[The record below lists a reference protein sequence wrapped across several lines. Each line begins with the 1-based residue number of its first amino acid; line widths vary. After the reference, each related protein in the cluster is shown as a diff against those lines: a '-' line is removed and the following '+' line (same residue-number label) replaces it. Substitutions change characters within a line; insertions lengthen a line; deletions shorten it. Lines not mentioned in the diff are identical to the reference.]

1 MHKSNDTYMSPYTYH
16 PAATHSH
23 HGIHFHTRTHTR
35 LCFRS
40 HSSSSVMFSLW
51 KCILW
56 LRTCDYVCVQRGEE
70 SCWISKLDQG
80 HWHTHTEC
88 LATAVSQFS
97 LSLVPW
103 LWSLKLQFWY
113 WILIDTPQPPFAC
126 LSLCSNEFTL
136 ISFHF

>member
-23 HGIHFHTRTHTR
+23 HRIHFHTRTHTR

-70 SCWISKLDQG
+70 SCWISKLDRG
-80 HWHTHTEC
+80 IDTHI
-88 LATAVSQFS
+88 LNVWLLLWANS
-97 LSLVPW
+97 LSLSRALIVV
-103 LWSLKLQFWY
+103 LKIAVL
-113 WILIDTPQPPFAC
+113 ILNIDRYPTAPLC
-126 LSLCSNEFTL
+126 LFIPLF
-136 ISFHF
+136 

>member
-23 HGIHFHTRTHTR
+23 HRIHFHTRTHTR

-40 HSSSSVMFSLW
+40 HLSSSVMFSLW

-97 LSLVPW
+97 L
-103 LWSLKLQFWY
+103 
-113 WILIDTPQPPFAC
+113 C
-126 LSLCSNEFTL
+126 LSRALIVVLKIAVLILNIDRYPTAPLCLFIPL
-136 ISFHF
+136 F